1 MAENERREQA
11 LQRQISQRKRPQG
24 TAPSDEVP
32 FGIRAIESGIE
43 VEGVWISRPN
53 TPEKQSRQ
61 SSAGSLILQQYPCRS
76 NSVDV
81 ERGLPVSPAISS
93 SPTDLHSGSK
103 PANFCTNSR
112 TSVFGQT
119 SSAERLSSSKTSRNP
134 SPDALITRPPRT
146 RHPPCSYSKY
156 STSPYLHRHSSTI
169 SALEGLEAIHRAST
183 SINTNGGSGSGSS
196 SSESSSGG
204 EDNGSISA
212 AAPGL
217 LSNAQPSPHRRQPS
231 LDLQMLDTHRISQA
245 AETGQ
250 LTPKV
255 RRPGQSRE
263 SSVAS
268 LPTPPSMTI
277 SGQHDCL
284 VTLQQPLPTLPS
296 GGSSPINPF
305 SSPKID
311 ALPPAVRR
319 SSMPDVTPFAKFC
332 ATAPPSPRPEGYRPL
347 SQECVTNVRKHSEAS
362 SMFTTASL
370 MPLASNPPT
379 PPTQAEQGIA
389 QPKRASFEKQA
400 SQVIRGFGSGF
411 EILKPGSLNPPM
423 PAEHPME
430 RQRAA
435 PPISLYNAYRP
446 RSSSADSRRKLQK
459 RRPSMDSTNSSDTG
473 PKSGNSGF

>member
-1 MAENERREQA
+1 M
-11 LQRQISQRKRPQG
+11 QRQISQRKRPQG

-32 FGIRAIESGIE
+32 FGIRAIESGVE

-61 SSAGSLILQQYPCRS
+61 SSAGSLVLQQYPCRS
-76 NSVDV
+76 PTVDV
-81 ERGLPVSPAISS
+81 ERGLSISSAAMSS
-93 SPTDLHSGSK
+93 SPADCYAGSN
-103 PANFCTNSR
+103 PANLTTNSR
-112 TSVFGQT
+112 TSLFDQL
-119 SSAERLSSSKTSRNP
+119 SSAERLSSSKSSRGS
-134 SPDALITRPPRT
+134 SPDAPLTRPLRS
-146 RHPPCSYSKY
+146 RHPPCSYNKY
-156 STSPYLHRHSSTI
+156 STSPYLYRHSSTI

-183 SINTNGGSGSGSS
+183 SINPDGRSGSS
-196 SSESSSGG
+196 ESGSSG
-204 EDNGSISA
+204 EDDGSISA

-217 LSNAQPSPHRRQPS
+217 LSNAQPPPRQRQPS
-231 LDLQMLDTHRISQA
+231 LDLHMLDTHRISQA

-268 LPTPPSMTI
+268 LPTPPSAIMG
-277 SGQHDCL
+277 GQYDCFPR
-284 VTLQQPLPTLPS
+284 LQQPLRTTSS
-296 GGSSPINPF
+296 GGNSPINLF

-319 SSMPDVTPFAKFC
+319 SSMPDVTPFAQFC
-332 ATAPPSPRPEGYRPL
+332 ATAPPPRPEGYRPL
-347 SQECVTNVRKHSEAS
+347 SQGSVTNARRNIEAS
-362 SMFTTASL
+362 SISTTASL

-379 PPTQAEQGIA
+379 PPTPAEQGIA
-389 QPKRASFEKQA
+389 QPKRTSFEKQTL
-400 SQVIRGFGSGF
+400 QVIRGYGSGF

-423 PAEHPME
+423 PVEHPIE

-435 PPISLYNAYRP
+435 PPVSLYNAYRP

-459 RRPSMDSTNSSDTG
+459 RRPSVDSTNSSDTG
-473 PKSGNSGF
+473 RKSRNSVF